1 MVSLAGGLFEKLLL
15 QAAERTQ
22 RQMSEME
29 CWSTGVLEYWV
40 LNPSLHYSITPI
52 LLYSSLSR
60 CSEAIECN
68 EAYEFFSAAC

>member
-1 MVSLAGGLFEKLLL
+1 MGEVG
-15 QAAERTQ
+15 
-22 RQMSEME
+22 

-60 CSEAIECN
+60 CSEPIECN
-68 EAYEFFSAAC
+68 EAYEFFSAACYYSYGLTMNDGSSSALLFCCDK